1 MSKDRTK
8 QAILL
13 VDDNPDD
20 VELTINALSSLNLPC
35 EVDVVSDGAEA
46 LDYLIGDNAQIESRR
61 RPLPHLVL
69 LDLNM
74 PKIGGL
80 EVLRRLRAEES
91 TKTLPVVILTTSRDE
106 IDIIDSYNLGANSY
120 IVKPVDF
127 KQFIAAVEQ
136 LGLYWLLLNRF
147 PE

>member
-1 MSKDRTK
+1 MSRNRAK

-35 EVDVVSDGAEA
+35 EVDVVYDGAEA
-46 LDYLIGDNAQIESRR
+46 LDYLIGDNAQIESGR

-80 EVLRRLRAEES
+80 EVLRRLRTEES

-127 KQFIAAVEQ
+127 KQFTAAVEQ
-136 LGLYWLLLNRF
+136 LGLYWLLLNTF
-147 PE
+147 PD